1 MPCHN
6 RNITLYV
13 TSDEEGALVEVAP
26 SVNTSLAV
34 GTHVIY
40 EDNCTINIKVINN
53 GEYNYE

>member
-1 MPCHN
+1 MPCHD

-40 EDNCTINIKVINN
+40 EDNCTINVIVINN
-53 GEYNYE
+53 GE